1 MTVMQ
6 RGYHWG
12 ASPTPSPSS
21 LGGSSDA
28 TLTGPGIH
36 FNVVCGAVL
45 TEGVLVLVPRVYPGL
60 TL

>member
-6 RGYHWG
+6 WGYQWG
-12 ASPTPSPSS
+12 ASPSPSS

-45 TEGVLVLVPRVYPGL
+45 TEGVLVVLPRVDPGL
-60 TL
+60 SL